1 MTGFAG
7 CRTRK
12 HEGLAVRQYV
22 WLARSRPI
30 RLLLLAWTLSNA
42 GDLAAFTAASVYVY
56 HAGGA
61 AYVGLLGLLKAL
73 PGALLVP
80 LVASWSDRVRRERL
94 LMASVAVRALL
105 LGAAAAV
112 MTGGVNAILVLVL
125 VGLEAGL
132 ASVFRQVQAALLPWL
147 ARTPDELTHANTAVG
162 VTQSAAMV
170 GGPAVAAGL
179 LAVSTPQAAMF
190 AACGF
195 TAVAAVVLAGVR
207 PLSSQ
212 HPVEAIRWLKQ
223 LRLDMATGFEAGIR
237 RSRVLPLVIPA
248 AAQTFARGVL
258 SVLTVSIALNLFGL
272 GPAAVGWL
280 TAAFGAGGVL
290 AGPVAAMLVRGQK
303 VARCFAAGVA
313 GWGVPMI
320 LLAFTHARYWPYL
333 MFGLIG
339 AANVFDDAGVYSA
352 LQQVIPCRLI
362 GRALGMRR
370 AVLLLSMGLGS
381 VVAPLMIHAW
391 GARGALIATGLLLV
405 VIVALSVPSLTAID
419 HRISEPGPH
428 LALLRQVS
436 FFGPLPFAIVEH
448 LASELQSAIY
458 EPGQV
463 IIQDGQP
470 GDLFYMIADGRARVC
485 KDDKELRQMRAGDS
499 FGEIALLRQ
508 IPRTATV
515 IAMSRLQARILTR
528 EEFLAAVT
536 GNAASAE
543 GADEVASTRLRAG

>member
-1 MTGFAG
+1 M
-7 CRTRK
+7 
-12 HEGLAVRQYV
+12 RQYV

-30 RLLLLAWTLSNA
+30 RLLLLAWFLAYA

-56 HAGGA
+56 AVGGA

-80 LVASWSDRVRRERL
+80 LVGSWSDRVRRERL
-94 LMASVAVRALL
+94 LMVSVALRALL

-112 MTGGVNAILVLVL
+112 MTGGAQAILVLVL
-125 VGLEAGL
+125 VGVEAGL

-147 ARTPDELTHANTAVG
+147 ARTPDELTHANTAVS
-162 VTQSAAMV
+162 VMQSAAMLV
-170 GGPAVAAGL
+170 GPAVAAGL
-179 LAVSTPQAAMF
+179 LVVSTPQAAML

-195 TAVAAVVLAGVR
+195 TAIAAVVLVGVR
-207 PLSSQ
+207 PLSSKA
-212 HPVEAIRWLKQ
+212 PARGAGLLKQ
-223 LRLDMATGFEAGIR
+223 LKLDMAAGFEAGVR
-237 RSRVLPLVIPA
+237 RRGVLPLVIPA

-258 SVLTVSIALNLFGL
+258 GVLTVTIALSVFDL
-272 GPAAVGWL
+272 GSAGVGWL
-280 TAAFGAGGVL
+280 AAALGVGGVL
-290 AGPVAAMLVRGQK
+290 AGPIAAVLVRGHR

-339 AANVFDDAGVYSA
+339 VANVFDDAGVYSA
-352 LQQVIPCRLI
+352 LQRVIPSRLI
-362 GRALGMRR
+362 GRALAMRR

-381 VVAPLMIHAW
+381 IVAPLLIDAW
-391 GARGALIATGLLLV
+391 GARGALITTGLLLV
-405 VIVALSVPSLTAID
+405 AIVALSVPSLTIID
-419 HRISEPGPH
+419 HRISVPGPD
-428 LALLRQVS
+428 LALLRRVS
-436 FFGPLPFAIVEH
+436 FFGPLPFALVEH
-448 LASELQSAIY
+448 LASELQSATY
-458 EPGQV
+458 EPGDV

-470 GDLFYMIADGRARVC
+470 GERFYMIAGGRARVC
-485 KDDKELRQMRAGDS
+485 KDGKELRQMGTGDS

-508 IPRTATV
+508 VPRTATV
-515 IAMSRLQARILTR
+515 FAMSSLEARTLTR

-543 GADEVASTRLRAG
+543 GADEVVSARLEAG

>member
-1 MTGFAG
+1 
-7 CRTRK
+7 
-12 HEGLAVRQYV
+12 LALRQYV

-30 RLLLLAWTLSNA
+30 RLLLIAWCLSYA

-94 LMASVAVRALL
+94 LMVSVALRALL
-105 LGAAAAV
+105 LAAAAAV
-112 MTGGVNAILVLVL
+112 MTGDAQAILVLVL

-132 ASVFRQVQAALLPWL
+132 ASVLRQVQAALLPWL

-162 VTQSAAMV
+162 VMQSAAML
-170 GGPAVAAGL
+170 GGPALAAAL
-179 LAVSTPQAAMF
+179 LAVGTPQDAML
-190 AACGF
+190 AACGL
-195 TAVAAVVLAGVR
+195 TAVAAAVLARVR
-207 PLSSQ
+207 PISSHQ
-212 HPVEAIRWLKQ
+212 PARAAGRLKQ
-223 LRLDMATGFEAGIR
+223 LRLDMAAGFEAGVR
-237 RSRVLPLVIPA
+237 RRGMLPLVIPA

-258 SVLTVSIALNLFGL
+258 SVLTVTIALNLFAL
-272 GPAAVGWL
+272 GSAGVGWL
-280 TAAFGAGGVL
+280 TAVLGAGGVL
-290 AGPVAAMLVRGQK
+290 AGPVAAVLVRGQR

-352 LQQVIPCRLI
+352 LQQVIPSRLI

-381 VVAPLMIHAW
+381 IVAPLLIDAW

-419 HRISEPGPH
+419 HKISAPGPG
-428 LALLRQVS
+428 LALLRQVP

-448 LASELQSAIY
+448 LASELQSATY
-458 EPGQV
+458 EPGDL
-463 IIQDGQP
+463 IIRDGEP
-470 GDLFYMIADGRARVC
+470 GELFYMIADGRVRVC
-485 KDDKELRQMRAGDS
+485 KNGDELRQMGTGES
-499 FGEIALLRQ
+499 FGEIALLRRV
-508 IPRTATV
+508 PRTATV
-515 IAMSRLQARILTR
+515 IAMSRLQARTL
-528 EEFLAAVT
+528 
-536 GNAASAE
+536 SACF
-543 GADEVASTRLRAG
+543 

>member
-1 MTGFAG
+1 
-7 CRTRK
+7 
-12 HEGLAVRQYV
+12 VRQYV

-30 RLLLLAWTLSNA
+30 RLLLLAWFLAYA

-56 HAGGA
+56 AVGGA

-80 LVASWSDRVRRERL
+80 LVGSWSDRVRRERL
-94 LMASVAVRALL
+94 LMVSVALRALL

-112 MTGGVNAILVLVL
+112 MTGGAQAILVLVL
-125 VGLEAGL
+125 VGVEAGL

-147 ARTPDELTHANTAVG
+147 ARTPDELTHANTAVS
-162 VTQSAAMV
+162 VMQSAAMLV
-170 GGPAVAAGL
+170 GPAVAAGL
-179 LAVSTPQAAMF
+179 LVVSTPQAAML

-195 TAVAAVVLAGVR
+195 TAIAAVVLVGVR
-207 PLSSQ
+207 PLSSKA
-212 HPVEAIRWLKQ
+212 PARGAGLVKQ
-223 LRLDMATGFEAGIR
+223 LKLDMAAGFEAGVR
-237 RSRVLPLVIPA
+237 RRGVLPLVIPA

-258 SVLTVSIALNLFGL
+258 GVLTVTIALSVFDL
-272 GPAAVGWL
+272 GSAGVGWL
-280 TAAFGAGGVL
+280 AAALGVGGVL
-290 AGPVAAMLVRGQK
+290 AGPIAAVLVRGHR

-339 AANVFDDAGVYSA
+339 VANVFDDAGVYSA
-352 LQQVIPCRLI
+352 LQRVIPSRLI
-362 GRALGMRR
+362 GRALAMRR

-381 VVAPLMIHAW
+381 IVAPLLIDAW
-391 GARGALIATGLLLV
+391 GARGALITTGLLLV
-405 VIVALSVPSLTAID
+405 AIVALSVPSLTIID
-419 HRISEPGPH
+419 HRISEPGPD

-436 FFGPLPFAIVEH
+436 FFAPLPFALVEH
-448 LASELQSAIY
+448 LASELRSATY
-458 EPGQV
+458 EPGDV

-470 GDLFYMIADGRARVC
+470 GERFYMIAAGRARVC
-485 KDDKELRQMRAGDS
+485 KDGKELRQMGTGES

-508 IPRTATV
+508 VPRTATV
-515 IAMSRLQARILTR
+515 IAVTSLQARTLTR

-543 GADEVASTRLRAG
+543 GADEVVSARLEAG

>member
-1 MTGFAG
+1 VTGFV
-7 CRTRK
+7 CDRT
-12 HEGLAVRQYV
+12 HEREGFAVRQYV

-30 RLLLLAWTLSNA
+30 RLLLVAWGLSYA

-56 HAGGA
+56 RVGGV

-94 LMASVAVRALL
+94 LAVSVALRALL

-112 MTGGVNAILVLVL
+112 MTGGAEAVLVLVL

-147 ARTPDELTHANTAVG
+147 ARTPDELTHVNTAVG
-162 VTQSAAMV
+162 VTQSAAML
-170 GGPAVAAGL
+170 GGPAIAAGL
-179 LAVSTPQAAMF
+179 LAVSTPQAAML
-190 AACGF
+190 AACGL
-195 TAVAAVVLAGVR
+195 TGVAAAVLVGVR
-207 PLSSQ
+207 PLSAQ
-212 HPVEAIRWLKQ
+212 RPVRAVRWLKQ

-320 LLAFTHARYWPYL
+320 LLAFAHARYWPYL

-381 VVAPLMIHAW
+381 IVAPLLIHAW
-391 GARGALIATGLLLV
+391 GARGALIATGVLLV
-405 VIVALSVPSLTAID
+405 VIVVLSVPSLTAID
-419 HRISEPGPH
+419 HTIAAPGPG

-448 LASELQSAIY
+448 LASELRSATY
-458 EPGQV
+458 EPGDV
-463 IIQDGQP
+463 IIEDGEP
-470 GDLFYMIADGRARVC
+470 GERFYMIADGRARVC
-485 KDDKELRQMRAGDS
+485 KDGKELRRMGAGES

-508 IPRTATV
+508 VPRTATV
-515 IAMSRLQARILTR
+515 IAMNRLEAKTLTR

-543 GADEVASTRLRAG
+543 GADEVVSSRLQAG

>member
-1 MTGFAG
+1 M
-7 CRTRK
+7 
-12 HEGLAVRQYV
+12 RQYV

-30 RLLLLAWTLSNA
+30 RLLLLAWFLAYA

-56 HAGGA
+56 AVGGA

-80 LVASWSDRVRRERL
+80 LVGSWSDRVRRERL
-94 LMASVAVRALL
+94 LMVSVALRALL

-112 MTGGVNAILVLVL
+112 MTGGAQAILVLVL
-125 VGLEAGL
+125 VGVEAGL

-147 ARTPDELTHANTAVG
+147 ARTPDELTHANTAVS
-162 VTQSAAMV
+162 VMQSAAMLV
-170 GGPAVAAGL
+170 GPAVAAGL
-179 LAVSTPQAAMF
+179 LVVSTPQAAML

-195 TAVAAVVLAGVR
+195 TAIAAVVLVGVR
-207 PLSSQ
+207 PLSSKA
-212 HPVEAIRWLKQ
+212 PARGAGLVKQ
-223 LRLDMATGFEAGIR
+223 LKLDMAAGFEAGVR
-237 RSRVLPLVIPA
+237 RRGVLPLVIPA

-258 SVLTVSIALNLFGL
+258 GVLTVTIALSVFDL
-272 GPAAVGWL
+272 GSAGVGWL
-280 TAAFGAGGVL
+280 AAALGVGGVL
-290 AGPVAAMLVRGQK
+290 AGPIAAVLVRGHR

-339 AANVFDDAGVYSA
+339 VANVFDDAGVYSA
-352 LQQVIPCRLI
+352 LQRVIPSRLI
-362 GRALGMRR
+362 GRALAMRR

-381 VVAPLMIHAW
+381 IVAPLLIDAW
-391 GARGALIATGLLLV
+391 GARGALITTGLLLV
-405 VIVALSVPSLTAID
+405 AIVALSVPSLTIID
-419 HRISEPGPH
+419 HRISEPGPD

-436 FFGPLPFAIVEH
+436 FFAPLPFALVEH
-448 LASELQSAIY
+448 LASELRSATY
-458 EPGQV
+458 EPGDV

-470 GDLFYMIADGRARVC
+470 GERFYMIAAGRARVC
-485 KDDKELRQMRAGDS
+485 KDGKELRQMGTGES

-508 IPRTATV
+508 VPRTATV
-515 IAMSRLQARILTR
+515 IAVTSLQARTLTR

-536 GNAASAE
+536 GKASSAE
-543 GADEVASTRLRAG
+543 CADEVVSARLEAG

>member
-1 MTGFAG
+1 M
-7 CRTRK
+7 
-12 HEGLAVRQYV
+12 RQYV

-30 RLLLLAWTLSNA
+30 RLLLLAWFLAYA

-56 HAGGA
+56 AVGGA

-80 LVASWSDRVRRERL
+80 LVGSWSDRVRRERL
-94 LMASVAVRALL
+94 LMVSVALRALL

-112 MTGGVNAILVLVL
+112 MTGGAQAILVLVL
-125 VGLEAGL
+125 VGVEAGL

-147 ARTPDELTHANTAVG
+147 ARTPDELTHANTAVS
-162 VTQSAAMV
+162 VMQSAAMLV
-170 GGPAVAAGL
+170 GPAVAAGL
-179 LAVSTPQAAMF
+179 LVVSTPQAAML

-195 TAVAAVVLAGVR
+195 TAIAAVVLVGVR
-207 PLSSQ
+207 PLSSKA
-212 HPVEAIRWLKQ
+212 PARGAGLVKQ
-223 LRLDMATGFEAGIR
+223 LKLDMAAGFEAGVR
-237 RSRVLPLVIPA
+237 RRGVLPLVIPA

-258 SVLTVSIALNLFGL
+258 GVLTVTIALSVFDL
-272 GPAAVGWL
+272 GSAGVGWL
-280 TAAFGAGGVL
+280 AAALGVGGVL
-290 AGPVAAMLVRGQK
+290 AGPIAAVLVRGHR

-339 AANVFDDAGVYSA
+339 VANVFDDAGVYSA
-352 LQQVIPCRLI
+352 LQRVIPSRLI
-362 GRALGMRR
+362 GRALAMRR

-381 VVAPLMIHAW
+381 IVAPLLIDAW
-391 GARGALIATGLLLV
+391 GARGALITTGLLLV
-405 VIVALSVPSLTAID
+405 AIVALSVPSLTIID
-419 HRISEPGPH
+419 HRISEPGPD

-436 FFGPLPFAIVEH
+436 FFAPLPFALVEH
-448 LASELQSAIY
+448 LASELRSATY
-458 EPGQV
+458 EPGDV

-470 GDLFYMIADGRARVC
+470 GERFYMIAAGRARVC
-485 KDDKELRQMRAGDS
+485 KDGKELRQMGTGES

-508 IPRTATV
+508 VPRTATV
-515 IAMSRLQARILTR
+515 IALTSLQARTLTR

-543 GADEVASTRLRAG
+543 GADEVVSARLEAG